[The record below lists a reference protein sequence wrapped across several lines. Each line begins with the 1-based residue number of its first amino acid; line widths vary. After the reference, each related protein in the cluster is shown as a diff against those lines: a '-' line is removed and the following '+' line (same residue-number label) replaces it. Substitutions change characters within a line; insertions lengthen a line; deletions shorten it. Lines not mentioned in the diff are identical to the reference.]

1 MPAPAKVLE
10 LVGIFERYA
19 DEYTSPDF
27 KEVML
32 RQQFINP
39 SFKSLGWDMENEAGH
54 ARAYRDV
61 IHEASIK
68 IGGATKAPDY
78 CFRISGTPKS
88 FLDAK
93 KPSVNTAED

>member
-10 LVGIFERYA
+10 LIGIFERHA

-32 RQQFINP
+32 REPFINP
-39 SFKSLGWDMENEAGH
+39 FFKSLGWDMENEQGH
-54 ARAYRDV
+54 AEAYKDV

-78 CFRISGTPKS
+78 CIRSS
-88 FLDAK
+88 Q
-93 KPSVNTAED
+93 